1 LQAFPTLVCLELID
15 NKITHLGCE
24 FLGKTLSPGPTLPP
38 IVYLK
43 LDHNLFGSAGVNA
56 LAEGL
61 KINE

>member
-1 LQAFPTLVCLELID
+1 LELID

-24 FLGKTLSPGPTLPP
+24 FLGKTLSPGPTMPP
-38 IVYLK
+38 VVYLK